1 MTTTD
6 EEKATVL
13 NRHFSAQTNLQ
24 TNPDRPSPE
33 PRPASVPTLSHI
45 WVTEQEVLTALN
57 SLDLHKSTGPDE
69 LSTKLLKMIAI
80 LIAKPLAKLFN
91 KSLQASKFP
100 DMWKEA
106 IISPIFKRKGS
117 ASDPQNY
124 RPISLLCCLSKIFE
138 KLVFRHIYNH
148 LSDNSL
154 LSDMQ
159 SGYRPQHSTQLQL
172 TYLTDSL
179 CKSLDK
185 GHDFTAVY
193 FDVTKYFDKIWHEGL
208 LFKCQNEF
216 FYFRATSQ
224 LAEIIPNRSKT

>member
-1 MTTTD
+1 MSQKHNPYQYHKILKQTVTPRHCTNIPPLETHTHYMTTTD

-13 NRHFSAQTNLQ
+13 NRHFAAQTNLQ
-24 TNPDRPSPE
+24 TTPDLPSPE

-45 WVTEQEVLTALN
+45 LVTEQEVLTALN

-124 RPISLLCCLSKIFE
+124 RPISLLCCLSK
-138 KLVFRHIYNH
+138 
-148 LSDNSL
+148 
-154 LSDMQ
+154 
-159 SGYRPQHSTQLQL
+159 
-172 TYLTDSL
+172 
-179 CKSLDK
+179 
-185 GHDFTAVY
+185 
-193 FDVTKYFDKIWHEGL
+193 
-208 LFKCQNEF
+208 F
-216 FYFRATSQ
+216 F
-224 LAEIIPNRSKT
+224 